1 MTTLE
6 TNPSAPDFR
15 PLSPVSARGWGRARP
30 PLLGHQLLLSVAV
43 DLVVRAPQS

>member
-6 TNPSAPDFR
+6 MNPSAPVFR
-15 PLSPVSARGWGRARP
+15 PLSPVSALWVGTGHHR
-30 PLLGHQLLLSVAV
+30 LLGHQLLLSVAV